1 MRRVVAGGLIAAL
14 TSAVVVGV
22 TVGAAAAEPVVPGV
36 PGLPGGGL
44 SPVSPVPGVPV
55 PGFDPFGPMFKA
67 GSTAVFDGF
76 GTWVAKG
83 TSSLLA
89 AVVVALDKVTRPD
102 LSAGWFGGQYQAMWR
117 AAFLLAFPLL
127 FTSVITAVVRQDPGG
142 LIRTVTV
149 HLPLAG
155 IGTAVAIQLVNLGLA
170 ATDNLCAVVTHD
182 ASGDTHL
189 LFDHLRS
196 LLDSTV
202 SGSGGFGLV
211 IVCVVVAAGAF
222 LLVLELVV
230 RASAVYVAVLFLP
243 VVFAGLVWPATAR
256 WGRRLAEMLV
266 VLILSKFVV
275 VAIIS
280 MAVAALASGL
290 GGADLPGLLTGAS
303 LLLMAAAAPFGLLRM
318 VPIVEAGMIGH
329 LEGVGR
335 RPLASSASAA
345 SPVRSALGSVR
356 PAPSG
361 QGRRDGAGA
370 GVHTALADRRIGADG
385 TQSDG

>member
-361 QGRRDGAGA
+361 EGRRDGAGA

>member
-1 MRRVVAGGLIAAL
+1 MRRVAACGLIAAL
-14 TSAVVVGV
+14 ASAVVVGV
-22 TVGAAAAEPVVPGV
+22 TVGGAVAEPVVPGV

-55 PGFDPFGPMFKA
+55 PGFDPLGPMFRA

-83 TSSLLA
+83 TSALLGS
-89 AVVVALDKVTRPD
+89 VVVALDKVTKPD
-102 LSAGWFGGQYQAMWR
+102 LSAAWFGDQYHAMWR
-117 AAFLLAFPLL
+117 AAFLLAAPLL
-127 FTSVITAVVRQDPGG
+127 FASVITAVVRQDPGG

-155 IGTAVAIQLVNLGLA
+155 IGTAVAIQLVNLALA

-290 GGADLPGLLTGAS
+290 GGGDLPGLLTGAS

-335 RPLASSASAA
+335 RPLASSAAAA

-356 PAPSG
+356 AAPSG
-361 QGRRDGAGA
+361 DGRRDGADA
-370 GVHTALADRRIGADG
+370 GVQTALADRSIGADG
-385 TQSDG
+385 TQSNG

>member
-14 TSAVVVGV
+14 ASAVVVGV
-22 TVGAAAAEPVVPGV
+22 TVGAAGAEPVVPGV

-76 GTWVAKG
+76 GSWVAKG
-83 TSSLLA
+83 TSSLLG

-102 LSAGWFGGQYQAMWR
+102 LSAAWFGGQYQAMWR
-117 AAFLLAFPLL
+117 AALLLAVPLL

-142 LIRTVTV
+142 LIRAVTV

-189 LFDHLRS
+189 LFDHLRA

-290 GGADLPGLLTGAS
+290 GGEDLPGLLTGAS

-356 PAPSG
+356 PPPSG
-361 QGRRDGAGA
+361 EGRRGGADA
-370 GVHTALADRRIGADG
+370 GLQTALADRRIGADG

>member
-1 MRRVVAGGLIAAL
+1 MRRAAAGGLIAAL
-14 TSAVVVGV
+14 ASAVVVGV
-22 TVGAAAAEPVVPGV
+22 TAGAAGAEPVVPGV

-55 PGFDPFGPMFKA
+55 PGFDPFGPMFRA

-76 GTWVAKG
+76 GSWVAKG
-83 TSSLLA
+83 TSSLLG

-102 LSAGWFGGQYQAMWR
+102 LSAAWFGGQYQAMWR
-117 AAFLLAFPLL
+117 AAFLLAVPLL
-127 FTSVITAVVRQDPGG
+127 FASVITAVIRQDPGG

-149 HLPLAG
+149 QLPLAG

-211 IVCVVVAAGAF
+211 IVCAVVAAGAF

-290 GGADLPGLLTGAS
+290 GGGDLPGLLTGAS

-335 RPLASSASAA
+335 RPLASSAAVA
-345 SPVRSALGSVR
+345 SPARSALGSVR
-356 PAPSG
+356 PPPSG
-361 QGRRDGAGA
+361 EGRREGADA
-370 GVHTALADRRIGADG
+370 GVQTALADRGIGADG
-385 TQSDG
+385 TQSNG

>member
-22 TVGAAAAEPVVPGV
+22 TVGAAAEPVVPGV

-345 SPVRSALGSVR
+345 SPVRGALGSVR